1 MTFTSRRVALPTGIS
16 LHVREQGEGGPT
28 TLLLHGWAVSGVV
41 WEPVLASWPAHA
53 GRVIVPDLR
62 GTGFSQKPREGY
74 TLEDDVRDVVALIDT
89 LGLTDVVLVGH
100 SKGGAIA
107 QRVALE
113 RPAALRKLVLVCSVP
128 ASGIPFPDADAAF
141 FRSLCGPREGAAQ
154 ILGLMIKKPVPA
166 AVLDHQ
172 IDAMASVAIESLLG
186 GFDAFRTAN
195 FADQIGGIK
204 TSTLVIGGAAEHVIT
219 PAMLQQLVV
228 DPIPGATLALIPEC
242 GHYPQFE
249 ATHELVEL
257 LVAAGG
263 GHAHHQH
270 DK

>member
-53 GRVIVPDLR
+53 GRVIAPDLR

-113 RPAALRKLVLVCSVP
+113 RPAALRKLVLVCAVP

-141 FRSLCGPREGAAQ
+141 FDHGLQHLGTILEDKGVELDDGGLVDCGQGPCDAEAFE
-154 ILGLMIKKPVPA
+154 VP
-166 AVLDHQ
+166 
-172 IDAMASVAIESLLG
+172 G
-186 GFDAFRTAN
+186 T
-195 FADQIGGIK
+195 GI
-204 TSTLVIGGAAEHVIT
+204 
-219 PAMLQQLVV
+219 V
-228 DPIPGATLALIPEC
+228 DPG
-242 GHYPQFE
+242 Y
-249 ATHELVEL
+249 
-257 LVAAGG
+257 
-263 GHAHHQH
+263 
-270 DK
+270 